1 MPGRPLYAVVGVGG
15 CQLPTS
21 DLEKYVT
28 RRRPRGSGSRRQLA
42 ERLRA
47 ALDRRSRLSWL
58 RLCKGQRQPT
68 PKQADDLTAR
78 LHYALKDVNAS
89 CRTRTLGHLD
99 VLRCGYK
106 AHLAGRS
113 RVDGGRVTANSYQYR
128 WTTTLAVASRRP
140 DGSVRVIISRD
151 GRERS
156 VDAPGTWWDYLLNVY
171 RFRRTPGESR

>member
-1 MPGRPLYAVVGVGG
+1 MVGVGG
-15 CQLPTS
+15 CRLTLS
-21 DLEKYVT
+21 DLTKYIT
-28 RRRPRGSGSRRQLA
+28 RRRPRGSGSRRKLA

-68 PKQADDLTAR
+68 AKQADDFMAR
-78 LHYALKDVNAS
+78 LRYALKDVNAS
-89 CRTRTLGHLD
+89 CRTRTLGPLD
-99 VLRCGYK
+99 VLRCGYA
-106 AHLAGRS
+106 AHLTGRS

-128 WTTTLAVASRRP
+128 WTTTLAVASRQA
-140 DGSVRVIISRD
+140 DGSVRVLVSRD
-151 GRERS
+151 GRQRA